1 MNDDLQPLFPVPSCV
16 VFGRRTAVSKP
27 LPDKVKV
34 LSGSLPYRDAP
45 EEIADKRLKVVEGAA
60 ALEVANFEGGSL
72 SSAELHQRGHCEWY
86 PCNEDN
92 HRYCTARQYAA
103 LQQNRHNVELGL
115 SLPRR
120 LRLGPIDPC
129 PIRLGAN

>member
-60 ALEVANFEGGSL
+60 ALEVANFEGGSPYRK
-72 SSAELHQRGHCEWY
+72 AF
-86 PCNEDN
+86 
-92 HRYCTARQYAA
+92 RQGET
-103 LQQNRHNVELGL
+103 LVPRMLWLGE
-115 SLPRR
+115 RKQI
-120 LRLGPIDPC
+120 G
-129 PIRLGAN
+129 RLGADTSAPFVESRRNNLEKKP